1 MKDAPQYP
9 QSPMPESTLPH
20 RLLAARCSAMARRRC
35 LPVVRHFGMLAR
47 SLARE
52 GIAAQRGTSERT
64 VQRDW
69 KKART
74 LL

>member
-1 MKDAPQYP
+1 
-9 QSPMPESTLPH
+9 
-20 RLLAARCSAMARRRC
+20 
-35 LPVVRHFGMLAR
+35 MLAR

-74 LL
+74 LLYRQLQGSA